1 MCPNAATGPGNELFD
16 DTSSCDPA
24 GAVFKE
30 TLEDLNE
37 VDRLL
42 MVFASAANLAGVRWL
57 FVLGANSEACDTN
70 GTTCLHAA
78 CRKGSLAIVKEFIM
92 RAVSLNTTDAA
103 GWSPLHV
110 ALFMGRRQVAI
121 QLLQHG
127 ADPLLRNS
135 RGQLP
140 AELSSDVWLR
150 EAVSKCAA
158 HRQQS
163 PGEPWQPPSHINDV
177 GDIEISSRLRF
188 EPFFVPRAPVV
199 KVTAGQAEMQRL
211 SLEIF
216 NSRPGQGLAFIV
228 AVGCAR
234 DFPVELSGFLSE
246 SHVDPVQV
254 GQFLGEDFS
263 LSQTLRLEY
272 INSVRL
278 AGTGIVTCLAKV
290 FELFVIPTDMQKI
303 DRLVDGIAQIW
314 WRQHEQIADP
324 EGGHER
330 SSREDEA
337 GEVQGVQLMRYVGT
351 YDVLYQLMFATILL
365 HWNLYAPLPPSQ
377 RLMPEQW
384 LELNAGLGGEQKST
398 STFTLRHVQSLVYNM
413 ISHCFYPQL
422 EIWKPRSNGSD
433 ALMAATSPRAV
444 NGMGKVPQRLPPRLP
459 IEAVASGWGRLVA
472 GGFPSLA
479 LASATT
485 GMITYRHLRGIL
497 SETTSTTKPHLASPM
512 PSRSYSRADPS
523 CLPADKSSGNLG
535 PAMRKPVSVAYR
547 HPGTKLGGGP
557 STDATFP
564 VQKSDDDEDPH
575 SFLET
580 SESSGGGLG
589 PNDRAWMALHSG
601 ILFLAPRAK
610 PWTPYAFLHIA
621 GLTVTT
627 DSRLLQLTL
636 SPTPKESEPL
646 HSASKTPTQGRPDD
660 ASKVDPKSK
669 LQIIFLLPDGRWQ
682 TLEVARFQV
691 QVSDAQQLQSWQRQ
705 IEACLPQRGPGPLS
719 SMAPGLVGPQVKGGN
734 KPTSKPRK
742 KAELEDNPAPENPGS
757 FHESSV

>member
-24 GAVFKE
+24 GAVFNE

-57 FVLGANSEACDTN
+57 FVLGANPEACDTN

-110 ALFMGRRQVAI
+110 ALFMGRRQVAL

-150 EAVSKCAA
+150 EAVSNYSA
-158 HRQQS
+158 HRQRS
-163 PGEPWQPPSHINDV
+163 PGEPWQPPSRMNDV

-199 KVTAGQAEMQRL
+199 KTTACQAEMQRL
-211 SLEIF
+211 ALEIF

-228 AVGCAR
+228 SVGCAR

-278 AGTGIVTCLAKV
+278 VGTGIVTCLARV
-290 FELFVIPTDMQKI
+290 FQLFVIPTDMQKI

-324 EGGHER
+324 EGGHEH
-330 SSREDEA
+330 SSRDDEA
-337 GEVQGVQLMRYVGT
+337 GEVQGVQLMRYLGT

-384 LELNAGLGGEQKST
+384 LELNAGLGSEQKST
-398 STFTLRHVQSLVYNM
+398 SAFTLRHVQSLVYNM

-433 ALMAATSPRAV
+433 ALLAATSPRAF
-444 NGMGKVPQRLPPRLP
+444 NGMGKMPPRLP
-459 IEAVASGWGRLVA
+459 LEPVASGWGRLVA

-485 GMITYRHLRGIL
+485 GMITYRNLRGIL
-497 SETTSTTKPHLASPM
+497 SETTSNNKPHLASPM

-523 CLPADKSSGNLG
+523 CLPVDKSSGALG
-535 PAMRKPVSVAYR
+535 PAMRNPVSVAYR
-547 HPGTKLGGGP
+547 HPGIKLTGGP
-557 STDATFP
+557 SADATFP
-564 VQKSDDDEDPH
+564 MQKPDDDEDPH

-580 SESSGGGLG
+580 SESSGGLS
-589 PNDRAWMALHSG
+589 PNDRAWMVLHSG

-621 GLTVTT
+621 GLTVST

-636 SPTPKESEPL
+636 
-646 HSASKTPTQGRPDD
+646 TPTQKDVEPPHSAAPKTPGRPED
-660 ASKVDPKSK
+660 AGKADLKNR
-669 LQIIFLLPDGRWQ
+669 LQLVFLLPDGRWQ

-691 QVSDAQQLQSWQRQ
+691 QVSDAQQLQNWQRQ
-705 IEACLPQRGPGPLS
+705 VEACLPQRGPGPLS
-719 SMAPGLVGPQVKGGN
+719 SVAPGLVGPQVKGGN
-734 KPTSKPRK
+734 KPTSKPEK
-742 KAELEDNPAPENPGS
+742 KVEPESEIVP
-757 FHESSV
+757 